1 MSYHFVIYYT
11 LSLEREATP
20 YTRGPRAAGTLARGG
35 GSRGGSG
42 AHAAAEEVAL
52 QQYPDAHATVFLQ

>member
-20 YTRGPRAAGTLARGG
+20 YTRGPRGRSRAG
-35 GSRGGSG
+35 
-42 AHAAAEEVAL
+42 AAAEEAAVHMR
-52 QQYPDAHATVFLQ
+52 QQKRQRYSNTPTHMRRCFFNN